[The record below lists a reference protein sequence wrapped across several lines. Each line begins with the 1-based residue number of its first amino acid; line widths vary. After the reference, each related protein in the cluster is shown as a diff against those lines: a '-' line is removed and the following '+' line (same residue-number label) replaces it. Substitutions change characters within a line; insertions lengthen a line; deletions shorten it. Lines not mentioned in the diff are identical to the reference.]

1 MSDIENWIKELSAK
15 IESLQQKQYAVNNEL
30 QSLHNQLQDLKNL
43 FAKENNESNA
53 SATVYPEPVIEY
65 SKPSLAPP
73 VRMLSIKPERPVRT
87 IIPNQKLEDFIGTNL
102 ISKVGIV
109 ITIIGVFIGAKY
121 AIDKELIS
129 AAMRIVLGYASG
141 AILIFIA
148 LRLKTK
154 YENFSAVLMGGGLAV
169 LYFITYIAYGF
180 YQLFPQGLS
189 FLLMIVI
196 TAAAVGIAL
205 WYNQKIIAVLGQIAA
220 YAIPFLLSNGSG
232 KVLVLFSYISI
243 INIGLLILS
252 FKRDWKVLYRIA
264 FFLTWIIYVSWL
276 TFKKPELVQQH
287 IGLIFLFINFFTFY
301 ATFLS
306 YKVVKRELYNIA
318 DISILLLNA
327 LLFFFL
333 GTYLINNVYTDPHVL
348 TYFTILN
355 AVIHFAIGLF
365 IYRQK
370 LADHSVY
377 QFIIGLGILFFTISI
392 PVELNG
398 SWVTLLWSFEAAVL
412 CHIAFKNNEKLY
424 LTIAIPMIIIAA
436 ISLVQDWFLTYP
448 HFNYLVDQ
456 GIYQQPFLNLNFWFS
471 LMACACFGYIAWLSQ
486 SSTMK
491 ARPLMLS
498 FFDTIMPIVFV
509 LGLYAAIFNEIHF
522 AFDAYIKNNSGENI
536 FYTLT
541 YYQQLSLI
549 VYSFLYFA
557 VCFKLNNKFF
567 KSKTAVDLLLIPA
580 GVCVLIFLLF
590 GLNIIGYLRENYVT
604 ARSRYTQPSLMMIL
618 VRYVC
623 FSALAIL
630 IFNAWVAV
638 KNTAKRKDTLKIFSS
653 FFNITLLAVI
663 CNEFV
668 NWMYLA
674 GYQDQYKL
682 GLTIIWGLYAL
693 VLIFAGIKNKQKHL
707 RISAIILFGTTLLK
721 LFFYDLSSLPT
732 ISKTIVLVMLGV
744 ILLVVSFMYNK
755 YKAIIFADDDSERSQ

>member
-1 MSDIENWIKELSAK
+1 MSDIENRIQELSAK
-15 IESLQQKQYAVNNEL
+15 IESLQQKQYAVSNEL
-30 QSLHNQLQDLKNL
+30 QSLHNQLQDVKNL
-43 FAKENNESNA
+43 LAKGAHENDA
-53 SATVYPEPVIEY
+53 SVTVSPQPIIEPAKLPLREPVII
-65 SKPSLAPP
+65 SSRKPQQPA
-73 VRMLSIKPERPVRT
+73 RPIV
-87 IIPNQKLEDFIGTNL
+87 PKQKLEDFIGTNL
-102 ISKVGIV
+102 ISKIGIV
-109 ITIIGVFIGAKY
+109 ITIIGVFIGAIY

-129 AAMRIVLGYASG
+129 AAMRIVLGYAAG
-141 AILIFIA
+141 AVLIFIA
-148 LRLKTK
+148 LRLKSK
-154 YENFSAVLMGGGLAV
+154 YENFSAVLVGGGLAV

-180 YQLFPQGLS
+180 YQLFPQGVS
-189 FLLMIVI
+189 FLLMIAI

-232 KVLVLFSYISI
+232 KVVVLFSYISI
-243 INIGLLILS
+243 INVGLLILS

-276 TFKKPELVQQH
+276 TFKKPELVQEH

-318 DISILLLNA
+318 EISILLLNA
-327 LLFFFL
+327 LVFFFL
-333 GTYLINNVYTDPHVL
+333 GTYLINNVYTNPHVL

-355 AVIHFAIGLF
+355 AVIHFVIGLI

-412 CHIAFKNNEKLY
+412 CHIGFKNNEKLY
-424 LTIAIPMIIIAA
+424 LTLAVPMIIIAA

-448 HFNYLVDQ
+448 HFRYYVDQ
-456 GIYQQPFLNLNFWFS
+456 GIYQRAFMNLNFWFS
-471 LMACACFGYIAWLSQ
+471 LAACACFGYIAWLSQ
-486 SSTMK
+486 TSTMK

-509 LGLYAAIFNEIHF
+509 LGLYASIFNEIHF
-522 AFDAYIKNNSGENI
+522 AFDAYIKNNLSDNI
-536 FYTLT
+536 NSTLT
-541 YYQQLSLI
+541 YYQQLSLL

-557 VCFKLNNKFF
+557 VWFNLNVQFF
-567 KSKTAVDLLLIPA
+567 KSKTATNLLLIPA
-580 GVCVLIFLLF
+580 SICVLIFLLG
-590 GLNIIGYLRENYVT
+590 GLNTIGELRENYVA
-604 ARSRYTQPSLMMIL
+604 ARSQYHHPSLLMIL
-618 VRYVC
+618 VRYIC
-623 FSALAIL
+623 FTALAIL
-630 IFNAWVAV
+630 IWNAWRAV
-638 KNTAKRKDTLKIFSS
+638 KSTGKRNDSLRIFST

-663 CNEFV
+663 CSEFV
-668 NWMYLA
+668 NWMHLA
-674 GYQDQYKL
+674 GYQNQYKL

-732 ISKTIVLVMLGV
+732 ISKTIVLLILGV
-744 ILLVVSFMYNK
+744 ILLVVSFLYNK
-755 YKAIIFADDDSERSQ
+755 YKAIIFADDSSDLSN